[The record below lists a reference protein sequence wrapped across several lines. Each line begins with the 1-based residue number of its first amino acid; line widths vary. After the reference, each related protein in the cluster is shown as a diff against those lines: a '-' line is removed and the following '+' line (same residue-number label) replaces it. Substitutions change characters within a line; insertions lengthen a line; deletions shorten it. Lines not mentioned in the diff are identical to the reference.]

1 VSGRAYRLRED
12 ALMAVEAGDEL
23 VALDLRS
30 SMYLGTNASGRLLW
44 RRLGTDATADELAAL
59 LCASYAIDPE
69 AAARDVVVFLDELAA
84 AGLLAGGQSGT

>member
-1 VSGRAYRLRED
+1 VSGRRYRLREE

-44 RRLGTDATADELAAL
+44 RRLGADATAEELAAL
-59 LCASYAIDPE
+59 LCASYAIAPE
-69 AAARDVVVFLDELAA
+69 TAARDVTVFLEELDA
-84 AGLLAGGQSGT
+84 AGLLAG